1 MWLQPQALSLSTLYG
16 RSDQLNPPTSHR
28 GSEHIASDPQHFQLT
43 LAGHFASD
51 PLSIH
56 EQHVI
61 SQKQQT
67 PMVCDTVAASQLRLQ
82 KLYYEQQ
89 QKKQDQRKLNWLLG
103 QQHQIKSQNES
114 RTMQLSNLP
123 PTDQQQQHIHSEQQ
137 QQKFG
142 DSTTL
147 LAVYDSGL
155 RASTAPLETNAAGQ
169 AKVANT
175 THDNGSSGGGTSEGG
190 GGGWK
195 DMFAQKRPIYSGEKP
210 HIPKEPYKV
219 EKAPLYL
226 DKSRVHPLRQLSQ
239 KRHYNRKKSP
249 MY

>member
-28 GSEHIASDPQHFQLT
+28 DSEHIASDPQHFQLT

-56 EQHVI
+56 KQHVI

-89 QKKQDQRKLNWLLG
+89 QKKQGQRKLNWLLG

-123 PTDQQQQHIHSEQQ
+123 PTDQQQQHIHSDQQ

-155 RASTAPLETNAAGQ
+155 RASTGPLETNAAGQ
-169 AKVANT
+169 AKVACIHGWLT
-175 THDNGSSGGGTSEGG
+175 MRSILQRVAVCVSVLQYVAVCCATHYCRHAVAYNA
-190 GGGWK
+190 K
-195 DMFAQKRPIYSGEKP
+195 CVAVRR
-210 HIPKEPYKV
+210 
-219 EKAPLYL
+219 
-226 DKSRVHPLRQLSQ
+226 RVL
-239 KRHYNRKKSP
+239 
-249 MY
+249 